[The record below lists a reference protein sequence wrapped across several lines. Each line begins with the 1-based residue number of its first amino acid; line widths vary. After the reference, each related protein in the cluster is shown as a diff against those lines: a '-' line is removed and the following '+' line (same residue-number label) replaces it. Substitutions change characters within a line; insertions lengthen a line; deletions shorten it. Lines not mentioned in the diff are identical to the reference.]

1 MNNVLLIDDRE
12 DFSTQFIE
20 HARSKAIQVAP
31 KKSFEG
37 LKEVLPKFQHKFAAV
52 VLDIKCLLKDDQAIE
67 DANFITVALSYLD
80 TNIPLFPRFILTGDD
95 AEFESIGRYFK
106 QEKVFKKTPEDLEK
120 LFIEL
125 KFCVDNSEPLRIKRE
140 YSDIF
145 SLFNSRKLAPNAEQQ
160 LLTIL
165 KDGLTEDDF
174 GNFKGVFANVRSIQ
188 EGMYKSIHQRNPAVV
203 PANMLKA
210 NGMIEFNNLMRHL
223 NGNPNH
229 RHQATTT
236 IYQNNTINYLAQSL
250 YWSCGE
256 YIHDDPS
263 RTYFVSNYTIKVLIH
278 NLLELLL
285 WSKQF

>member
-12 DFSTQFIE
+12 DFSTQFVE
-20 HARSKAIQVAP
+20 HAKSKGIQVAP

-37 LKEVLPKFQHKFAAV
+37 LKEVLPKYHHKFAAV

-80 TNIPLFPRFILTGDD
+80 TNIPFFPRFILTGDD

-125 KFCVDNSEPLRIKRE
+125 KFCVDNSKSLNIKRE

-145 SLFNSRKLAPNAEQQ
+145 TLFSVGKLHPSAEQQ
-160 LLTIL
+160 LLDLI
-165 KDGLTEDDF
+165 KDGFSESDF
-174 GNFKGVFANVRSIQ
+174 GKFKGIFANVRSIQ
-188 EGMYKSIHQRNPAVV
+188 EGMYKSIHQRNPTVV
-203 PANMLKA
+203 KANMLKA
-210 NGMIEFNNLMRHL
+210 NGMIDFNKLMKHL

-229 RHQATTT
+229 SYQPTTT
-236 IYQNNTINYLAQSL
+236 VYQNNTINNLAQTI

-256 YIHDDPS
+256 YIHDDPNRS
-263 RTYFVSNYTIKVLIH
+263 YFVSSYTVKALIY

-285 WSKQF
+285 WSKQY